1 MNEIIIP
8 EEKTENFVTTKEL
21 AEVLGVSARTI
32 RETATAKGLEGTFH
46 TLQTKGGKQSLRVF
60 SEEEATIIKMEIQKH
75 HNLQSRQIDTVTTA
89 AEEDQMI
96 AQALIILQRRIQ
108 DANKEIEKLKP
119 AAEFAYQI
127 CSSKDAIDIGNC
139 AKVLNR
145 NIGNC
150 AKDLNRNIGR
160 NNIFEFLRNRK
171 VLQQDNIPYQKYI
184 DSGYFRVIETKYTI
198 PSGETKISLKT
209 LVLQKGVAYIN
220 KLLREKE
227 NENKGVC

>member
-1 MNEIIIP
+1 MNEIA
-8 EEKTENFVTTKEL
+8 ERKLMTGKEL
-21 AEVLGVSARTI
+21 AEVLGVSKDTINATVERLDVDGVLRRVDIARNT
-32 RETATAKGLEGTFH
+32 
-46 TLQTKGGKQSLRVF
+46 QGGYLF
-60 SEEEATIIKMEIQKH
+60 SEYQATVIKQEIQKH
-75 HNLQSRQIDTVTTA
+75 HNLANRQIDNVSTS

-96 AQALIILQRRIQ
+96 AQAMAILNRRIQ

-145 NIGNC
+145 NIG
-150 AKDLNRNIGR
+150 R
-160 NNIFEFLRNRK
+160 NNLFEFLRNK
-171 VLQQDNIPYQKYI
+171 KILQSDNIPYQKYI

-220 KLLREKE
+220 KLLKEKD
-227 NENKGVC
+227 C

>member
-1 MNEIIIP
+1 MNEIA
-8 EEKTENFVTTKEL
+8 ERKLMTGKEL
-21 AEVLGVSARTI
+21 AEVLGVSKDTINATVERLDVDGVLRRVDIARNT
-32 RETATAKGLEGTFH
+32 
-46 TLQTKGGKQSLRVF
+46 QGGYLF
-60 SEEEATIIKMEIQKH
+60 SEYQATVIKQEIQKH
-75 HNLQSRQIDTVTTA
+75 HNLANRQIDNVSTA

-96 AQALIILQRRIQ
+96 AQALTILQRRIQ
-108 DANKEIEKLKP
+108 DANKEIERLKP

-145 NIGNC
+145 S
-150 AKDLNRNIGR
+150 IGR
-160 NNIFEFLRNRK
+160 NNLFEFLRNK
-171 VLQQDNIPYQKYI
+171 KILQSDNIPYQKYI

-220 KLLREKE
+220 KILKEREI
-227 NENKGVC
+227 

>member
-1 MNEIIIP
+1 MNEIA
-8 EEKTENFVTTKEL
+8 ERKLMTGKEL
-21 AEVLGVSARTI
+21 AEVLGVSKDTINATVERLDVDGVLRRVDIARNT
-32 RETATAKGLEGTFH
+32 
-46 TLQTKGGKQSLRVF
+46 QGGYLF
-60 SEEEATIIKMEIQKH
+60 SEYQATVIKQEIQKH
-75 HNLQSRQIDTVTTA
+75 HNLANRQIDNVSTA

-96 AQALIILQRRIQ
+96 AQALTILQRRIQ

-145 NIGNC
+145 NIG
-150 AKDLNRNIGR
+150 R
-160 NNIFEFLRNRK
+160 NNLFEFLRNK
-171 VLQQDNIPYQKYI
+171 KILQSDNIPYQKYI
-184 DSGYFRVIETKYTI
+184 DSGYFRVIETKYTK

-220 KLLREKE
+220 KLLKEK
-227 NENKGVC
+227 NC

>member
-1 MNEIIIP
+1 MNEIA
-8 EEKTENFVTTKEL
+8 ERKLMTGKEL
-21 AEVLGVSARTI
+21 AEVLGVSKDTINATVERLDVDGVLRRVDIARNT
-32 RETATAKGLEGTFH
+32 
-46 TLQTKGGKQSLRVF
+46 QGGYLF
-60 SEEEATIIKMEIQKH
+60 SEYQATVIKQEIQKH
-75 HNLQSRQIDTVTTA
+75 HNLANRQIDNVSTA

-96 AQALIILQRRIQ
+96 AQAMAILNRRIQ

-145 NIGNC
+145 S
-150 AKDLNRNIGR
+150 IGR
-160 NNIFEFLRNRK
+160 NNLFEFLRNK
-171 VLQQDNIPYQKYI
+171 KILQSDNIPYQKYI

-220 KLLREKE
+220 KLLKEKD
-227 NENKGVC
+227 C

>member
-1 MNEIIIP
+1 MNDLSTTDKSLDFYDQRADN
-8 EEKTENFVTTKEL
+8 KTVTTKEL
-21 AEVLGVSARTI
+21 ATILGVEPRTVQLAVQRLGLAEVLSQVKI
-32 RETATAKGLEGTFH
+32 RGQYSFVFTEEQATLV
-46 TLQTKGGKQSLRVF
+46 KQH
-60 SEEEATIIKMEIQKH
+60 IQEH
-75 HNLQSRQIDTVTTA
+75 HNLASRQIDNVTTE

-96 AQALIILQRRIQ
+96 AQAIGILKRRLD
-108 DANKEIEKLKP
+108 DANKQIDKLKP

-145 NIGNC
+145 NIG
-150 AKDLNRNIGR
+150 R
-160 NNIFEFLRNRK
+160 NNLFEFLRNKK

-184 DSGYFRVIETKYTI
+184 DNGYFRVIETKYTI

-220 KLLREKE
+220 KLLRESE
-227 NENKGVC
+227 NENKSVC

>member
-1 MNEIIIP
+1 MNEIA
-8 EEKTENFVTTKEL
+8 ERKLMTGKEL
-21 AEVLGVSARTI
+21 AEVLGVSKDTINATVERLDVDGVLRRVDIARNT
-32 RETATAKGLEGTFH
+32 
-46 TLQTKGGKQSLRVF
+46 QGGYLF
-60 SEEEATIIKMEIQKH
+60 SEYQATVIKQEIQKH
-75 HNLQSRQIDTVTTA
+75 HNLANRQIDNVSTA

-96 AQALIILQRRIQ
+96 AQALTILQRRIQ

-145 NIGNC
+145 S
-150 AKDLNRNIGR
+150 IGR
-160 NNIFEFLRNRK
+160 NNLFEFLRNTK
-171 VLQQDNIPYQKYI
+171 ILQSDNIPYQKYI

-220 KLLREKE
+220 KLLKEKD
-227 NENKGVC
+227 C

>member
-1 MNEIIIP
+1 MNEIA
-8 EEKTENFVTTKEL
+8 ERKLMTGKEL
-21 AEVLGVSARTI
+21 AEVLGVSKDTINSTVERLDVDGVLRRVDIARNT
-32 RETATAKGLEGTFH
+32 
-46 TLQTKGGKQSLRVF
+46 QGGYLF
-60 SEEEATIIKMEIQKH
+60 SEYQATVIKQEIQKH
-75 HNLQSRQIDTVTTA
+75 HNLANRQIDNVSTE

-96 AQALIILQRRIQ
+96 AQALTILQRRIQ
-108 DANKEIEKLKP
+108 DANKEIERLKP

-145 NIGNC
+145 S
-150 AKDLNRNIGR
+150 IGR
-160 NNIFEFLRNRK
+160 NNLFEFLRNK
-171 VLQQDNIPYQKYI
+171 KILQSDNIPYQKYI

-220 KLLREKE
+220 KLLKEKD
-227 NENKGVC
+227 C

>member
-75 HNLQSRQIDTVTTA
+75 HNLASRQIDTVTTA

-108 DANKEIEKLKP
+108 DANKEIARLKP

-145 NIGNC
+145 NIG
-150 AKDLNRNIGR
+150 R
-160 NNIFEFLRNRK
+160 NNLFEFLRNKK

-198 PSGETKISLKT
+198 PSGETTISLKT

>member
-75 HNLQSRQIDTVTTA
+75 HNLASRQIDTVTTA

-145 NIGNC
+145 NIG
-150 AKDLNRNIGR
+150 R
-160 NNIFEFLRNRK
+160 NNLFEFLRNRK

>member
-1 MNEIIIP
+1 MNEIA
-8 EEKTENFVTTKEL
+8 ERKLMTGKEL
-21 AEVLGVSARTI
+21 AEVLGVSKDTINATVERLDVDGVLRRVDIARNT
-32 RETATAKGLEGTFH
+32 
-46 TLQTKGGKQSLRVF
+46 QGGYLF
-60 SEEEATIIKMEIQKH
+60 SEYQATVIKQEIQKH
-75 HNLQSRQIDTVTTA
+75 HNLANRQIDNVSTA

-96 AQALIILQRRIQ
+96 AQALTILQRRIQ
-108 DANKEIEKLKP
+108 DANKEIERLKP

-145 NIGNC
+145 NIG
-150 AKDLNRNIGR
+150 R
-160 NNIFEFLRNRK
+160 NNLFEFLRNK
-171 VLQQDNIPYQKYI
+171 KILQSDNIPYQKYI

-220 KLLREKE
+220 KLLKEKD
-227 NENKGVC
+227 C

>member
-75 HNLQSRQIDTVTTA
+75 HNLASRQIDTVTTA

-108 DANKEIEKLKP
+108 DANKEIARLKP
-119 AAEFAYQI
+119 AAEFSYQI

-145 NIGNC
+145 NIG
-150 AKDLNRNIGR
+150 R
-160 NNIFEFLRNRK
+160 NNLFEFLRNKK

-198 PSGETKISLKT
+198 PSGETTISLKT

>member
-108 DANKEIEKLKP
+108 DANKEIARLKP

-145 NIGNC
+145 NIG
-150 AKDLNRNIGR
+150 R
-160 NNIFEFLRNRK
+160 NNLFEFLRNRK

-220 KLLREKE
+220 KLLSEKE

>member
-145 NIGNC
+145 NIG
-150 AKDLNRNIGR
+150 R
-160 NNIFEFLRNRK
+160 NNLFEFLRNRK

-227 NENKGVC
+227 NENKGVY

>member
-1 MNEIIIP
+1 MNELIIAEDNKI
-8 EEKTENFVTTKEL
+8 VTTKEL
-21 AEVLGVSARTI
+21 ASVLGVEPRTVQLAVQRLGLADVLSQVKI
-32 RETATAKGLEGTFH
+32 RGQLSYVFTEEQATLI
-46 TLQTKGGKQSLRVF
+46 KQH
-60 SEEEATIIKMEIQKH
+60 IQEH
-75 HNLQSRQIDTVTTA
+75 HNLASRQIDSVTTA
-89 AEEDQMI
+89 TEEDQMI
-96 AQALIILQRRIQ
+96 AQAMAILNRRIQ

-145 NIGNC
+145 S
-150 AKDLNRNIGR
+150 IGR
-160 NNIFEFLRNRK
+160 NNLFEFLRNK
-171 VLQQDNIPYQKYI
+171 KILQSDNIPYQKYI

-220 KLLREKE
+220 KLLKEKD
-227 NENKGVC
+227 C

>member
-1 MNEIIIP
+1 M
-8 EEKTENFVTTKEL
+8 
-21 AEVLGVSARTI
+21 
-32 RETATAKGLEGTFH
+32 
-46 TLQTKGGKQSLRVF
+46 F
-60 SEEEATIIKMEIQKH
+60 SEYQATVIKQEIQKH
-75 HNLQSRQIDTVTTA
+75 HNLANRQIDNVSTE

-96 AQALIILQRRIQ
+96 AQALTILQRRIQ

-145 NIGNC
+145 NIG
-150 AKDLNRNIGR
+150 R
-160 NNIFEFLRNRK
+160 NNLFEFLRNK
-171 VLQQDNIPYQKYI
+171 KILQSDNIPYQKYI
-184 DSGYFRVIETKYTI
+184 DSGYFRVIETKYTK

-220 KLLREKE
+220 KLLKEKD
-227 NENKGVC
+227 C

>member
-1 MNEIIIP
+1 MNEIA
-8 EEKTENFVTTKEL
+8 ERKLMTGKEL
-21 AEVLGVSARTI
+21 AEVLGVSKDTINATVERLDVDGVLRRVDIARNT
-32 RETATAKGLEGTFH
+32 
-46 TLQTKGGKQSLRVF
+46 QGGYLF
-60 SEEEATIIKMEIQKH
+60 SEYQATVIKQEIQKH
-75 HNLQSRQIDTVTTA
+75 HNLANRQIDNVSTA

-96 AQALIILQRRIQ
+96 AQALTILQRRIQ

-145 NIGNC
+145 NIG
-150 AKDLNRNIGR
+150 R
-160 NNIFEFLRNRK
+160 NNLFEFLRNK
-171 VLQQDNIPYQKYI
+171 KILQSDNIPYQKYI

-220 KLLREKE
+220 KLLKEKD
-227 NENKGVC
+227 C

>member
-1 MNEIIIP
+1 MNELIIA
-8 EEKTENFVTTKEL
+8 EEEAKNFMTVKAL
-21 AEVLGVSARTI
+21 AEVLGVSERTI
-32 RETATAKGLEGTFH
+32 RDTATAKGLEGTFH

-75 HNLQSRQIDTVTTA
+75 HNLASRQIDTVTTS

-108 DANKEIEKLKP
+108 DANKEIARLKP

-145 NIGNC
+145 NIG
-150 AKDLNRNIGR
+150 R
-160 NNIFEFLRNRK
+160 NNLFEFLRNRK

-220 KLLREKE
+220 KLLMEKE

>member
-145 NIGNC
+145 NIG
-150 AKDLNRNIGR
+150 R
-160 NNIFEFLRNRK
+160 NNLFEFLRNRK

-198 PSGETKISLKT
+198 PSGETKKSLKT

>member
-1 MNEIIIP
+1 MNELIIA

-75 HNLQSRQIDTVTTA
+75 HNLASRQIDTVTTS

-145 NIGNC
+145 NIG
-150 AKDLNRNIGR
+150 R
-160 NNIFEFLRNRK
+160 NNLFEFLRNRK